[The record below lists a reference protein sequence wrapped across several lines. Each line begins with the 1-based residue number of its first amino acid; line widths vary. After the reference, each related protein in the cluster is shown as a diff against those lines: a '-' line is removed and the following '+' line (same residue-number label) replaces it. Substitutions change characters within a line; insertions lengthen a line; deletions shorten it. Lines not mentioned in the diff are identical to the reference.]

1 MENQTEVINPKKHL
15 PPDFQSESSIIVHP
29 YSFPQEKQAMA
40 PTWVLILILI
50 VSFFVL
56 KYFIYLADEK
66 RHGK

>member
-1 MENQTEVINPKKHL
+1 MENQAINPKKHL

-29 YSFPQEKQAMA
+29 YNMPQENQMA
-40 PTWVLILILI
+40 LPTWALILVLI
-50 VSFFVL
+50 VSFFIL